1 MMTER
6 MRALLVVN
14 GAIVFLLGLAAGF
27 PFAFEILQ
35 KIELWPLPFSL
46 PFDPPGDARGWH
58 MAHLEGLLNGLVLFA
73 IAGVAPVL
81 TYSARGATAAF
92 WGFLVTA
99 WGNTIASIIAPL
111 TETRGLAFGG
121 FWNSVVYLLFVVAI
135 VAIFVAIGA
144 TLRAGLRSLGERR

>member
-1 MMTER
+1 MTER

-14 GAIVFLLGLAAGF
+14 GTIAFLLGLAAGF
-27 PFAFEILQ
+27 PFALEILQ
-35 KIELWPLPFSL
+35 KIDLWPFSI
-46 PFDPPGDARGWH
+46 PFDPPGDTRGWH

-73 IAGVAPVL
+73 IAGIAPL
-81 TYSARGATAAF
+81 LKYSSRGATVSF

-121 FWNSVVYLLFVVAI
+121 FWNSIVYLLFLIAI
-135 VAIFVAIGA
+135 IAIFVAMGA
-144 TLRAGLRSLGERR
+144 TLRAALRSTSDSR